1 MLCMVVNF
9 MSNKQNKAYQKHLTL
24 LNREDIE
31 KLLKLDFKFYQIADN
46 IQKHPTTISKEILNN
61 RTEHQPSNF
70 NNKSNYCKHKNTC
83 SLTNICNANC
93 HIQCRRCGKC
103 NSVCPQYELDICPK
117 LLKPPYVCNSC
128 SNYAQCRK
136 IKYIYIA
143 SKAQKK
149 YESTL
154 SSSREGIN
162 ISEEQLQKL
171 DNLISPLVKQGQ
183 SIKLIYR
190 NHKDEIP
197 CKVNCL
203 YNYIDMGLFSI
214 KNIDLPRRV
223 RYKIRNNKKHSNN
236 SKKDYSYRIGR
247 TYDDFQ
253 NILKENTS
261 AHIVEM
267 DTVIGTNEKGKV
279 LLTLLFRE
287 FNFMIAR
294 LLPDKSSKSVKDEL
308 DNIEKII
315 GTDLYKRVFKYIL
328 TDNGGE
334 FQRPE
339 ELETSINGSKR
350 SSIYYCEPNR
360 SDQKAKLEKNH
371 EYIRYI
377 IPKGTTMDKYTQ
389 EDIDLM
395 MSHINSTAREVLNF
409 AVPYDM
415 ANIYLGIDSMKK
427 LNFFKVQPDDIILKP
442 YLINNKK

>member
-1 MLCMVVNF
+1 

-61 RTEHQPSNF
+61 RTKHIPSNF

-83 SLTNICNANC
+83 TLKNICNSNC
-93 HIQCRRCGKC
+93 NTECRRCGKC
-103 NSVCPQYELDICPK
+103 NSVCSQYELDICLK
-117 LLKPPYVCNSC
+117 LLKPPYVCNAC
-128 SNYAQCRK
+128 SNYSQCRK

-143 SKAQKK
+143 NDAQKK
-149 YESTL
+149 YEATL
-154 SSSREGIN
+154 ASSREGIN
-162 ISEEQLQKL
+162 ISEDKLQKL
-171 DNLISPLVKQGQ
+171 DDLISPLVKQGQ
-183 SIKLIYR
+183 SIKLIYS
-190 NHKDEIP
+190 NHKNEIN
-197 CKVNCL
+197 CSVRCL
-203 YNYIDMGLFSI
+203 YNYIEMGLLSI
-214 KNIDLPRRV
+214 KNIDLPRKV
-223 RYKIRNNKKHSNN
+223 RYKVRNKNQKQK
-236 SKKDYSYRIGR
+236 KKDYSYRIGR
-247 TYDDFQ
+247 TYEDFL
-253 NILKENTS
+253 NMLKENPN

-267 DTVIGTNEKGKV
+267 DTVIGTNEAGKV

-315 GTDLYKRVFKYIL
+315 GTNLYKRVFKYIL

-339 ELETSINGSKR
+339 ELETSTDGSKR

-360 SDQKAKLEKNH
+360 SDQKAKVEKNH

-377 IPKGTTMDKYTQ
+377 IPKGTSMDNYTQ
-389 EDIDLM
+389 SDIDLM

-409 AVPYDM
+409 ATPYNM
-415 ANIYLGIDSMKK
+415 ATIYIGMDALNK
-427 LNFFKVQPDDIILKP
+427 LKFNKIQPDHIILKP
-442 YLINNKK
+442 YLINKKK

>member
-1 MLCMVVNF
+1 

-31 KLLKLDFKFYQIADN
+31 KLLKLNFKFYQIADN

-61 RTEHQPSNF
+61 RTEHKPSNF
-70 NNKSNYCKHKNTC
+70 NNKTNYCKHKNNCT
-83 SLTNICNANC
+83 LRNICNSNC
-93 HIQCRRCGKC
+93 HAECRRCGKC
-103 NSVCPQYELDICPK
+103 NEVCSKYELDICVK
-117 LLKPPYVCNSC
+117 LIKPPYVCNACNS
-128 SNYAQCRK
+128 YAQCRK

-143 SKAQKK
+143 SEAQKR

-154 SSSREGIN
+154 TSSRVGIN
-162 ISEEQLQKL
+162 ISEEELQKL
-171 DNLISPLVKQGQ
+171 DNLISPLIKQGQ

-197 CKVNCL
+197 CKKSCL
-203 YNYIDMGLFSI
+203 YNYIDAGLFSV
-214 KNIDLPRRV
+214 KNIDLPRKV
-223 RYKIRNNKKHSNN
+223 RYKVRNKNN
-236 SKKDYSYRIGR
+236 NQKKKDYSYRIGR
-247 TYDDFQ
+247 TYEDFL
-253 NILKENTS
+253 NMLKENPN
-261 AHIVEM
+261 ARIVEM
-267 DTVIGTNEKGKV
+267 DTVIGTAETGKV

-315 GTDLYKRVFKYIL
+315 GTELYKRVFKYIL

-339 ELETSINGSKR
+339 ELETSIDGSKR

-360 SDQKAKLEKNH
+360 SDQKAKVEKNH

-377 IPKGTTMDKYTQ
+377 IPKGTSMDNYIQ

-409 AVPYDM
+409 AIPYDM
-415 ANIYLGIDSMKK
+415 AILYLGVDALNK
-427 LNFFKVQPDDIILKP
+427 LKFSKIQPDNIILKP
-442 YLINNKK
+442 YLINNKNN